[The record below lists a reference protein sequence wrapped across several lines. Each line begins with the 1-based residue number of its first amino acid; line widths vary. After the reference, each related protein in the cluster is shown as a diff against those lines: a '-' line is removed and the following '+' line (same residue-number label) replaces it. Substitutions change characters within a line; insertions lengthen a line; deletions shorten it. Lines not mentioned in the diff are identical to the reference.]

1 MELNE
6 DRRST
11 TILVV
16 CTSSTIYF
24 DSNSA
29 FGPLRDVNV
38 MIQLLNFNADTF
50 WRLKLNLRVWSS
62 FIIYLILLDCFDIP
76 Y

>member
-11 TILVV
+11 TMLVL

-29 FGPLRDVNV
+29 FGPLRDMNDECY
-38 MIQLLNFNADTF
+38 DTTF
-50 WRLKLNLRVWSS
+50 E
-62 FIIYLILLDCFDIP
+62 F
-76 Y
+76 